1 MQFENGGKIF
11 AYDVFSLVLISFR
24 CKPVFFHP
32 FSSFFKPSERE
43 RKRGMATGEES
54 REKRKLER
62 EGRGRKGKRKRRREG
77 EGEQS
82 THLSRVR
89 SWCKEYRYASIAV
102 QAGAGVLLCLC
113 LQVHKIPVGKGRCLV
128 ELWHFLRFTF
138 SPVFFS
144 LFKGLWIALATSL
157 QRTTDRRQSPVP

>member
-1 MQFENGGKIF
+1 
-11 AYDVFSLVLISFR
+11 
-24 CKPVFFHP
+24 
-32 FSSFFKPSERE
+32 
-43 RKRGMATGEES
+43 MATGEES

-62 EGRGRKGKRKRRREG
+62 EGRGRKGKRKRGREG

-89 SWCKEYRYASIAV
+89 SWCKEYRYAFIAV

-138 SPVFFS
+138 SPVFFLYS
-144 LFKGLWIALATSL
+144 KDCGLRWRLPCNAQQIDGKVQFLERERESHL
-157 QRTTDRRQSPVP
+157 SDTTRQDLPENNPVWSPRDG

>member
-1 MQFENGGKIF
+1 
-11 AYDVFSLVLISFR
+11 
-24 CKPVFFHP
+24 
-32 FSSFFKPSERE
+32 
-43 RKRGMATGEES
+43 MATGEES

-62 EGRGRKGKRKRRREG
+62 EGRGRKGKRKRGREG

-89 SWCKEYRYASIAV
+89 SWCKEYRYAFIAV

-113 LQVHKIPVGKGRCLV
+113 LQVHKIPVRKGRCLV

-138 SPVFFS
+138 SPVFF
-144 LFKGLWIALATSL
+144 FFIQRIVDCVGDFLATHDRSTAKSSPLSL
-157 QRTTDRRQSPVP
+157 RGRVISPTQRDKIFQKRTLSGLLAMAKVM